1 MMIIVCT
8 ITLQPR
14 GGAKE
19 HLDASAR
26 SRVFFRV
33 ITKRKNIYIYVIKR
47 GRGYGWQRI
56 TTRHEYL
63 RTVRK
68 GTKGDEK
75 EEKKLKLAPTD
86 EKHRMEKF

>member
-1 MMIIVCT
+1 MQLNRSVDDHHFYNNA
-8 ITLQPR
+8 PAAWR

-19 HLDASAR
+19 HLHVSAL

-68 GTKGDEK
+68 GTQ
-75 EEKKLKLAPTD
+75 
-86 EKHRMEKF
+86 RQ